1 MNSNRRLRRIKARTS
16 GDERTSAPPCDSR
29 PLGPCVSAQ
38 PVLHQGTVAHNL
50 DPFGDVGGARL
61 ADALEHAGLRR
72 AMASEEVAKGGSNLS
87 SGERQLLCF
96 ARALLQRRPI
106 LILDEA
112 TSNLDAESDEKIQQ
126 LLRAEFASL
135 TLLTIAHRLHTIIDY
150 DTILVLGRGRLRE
163 HGPPLALLEK
173 PGGALAAMAQA
184 LGESGEAALRQKA
197 RDGAGGADAKI

>member
-96 ARALLQRRPI
+96 ARALLHRRAV
-106 LILDEA
+106 LVLDEA
-112 TSNLDAESDEKIQQ
+112 TSNLDEQTDAAIQR
-126 LLRAEFASL
+126 LLRGQFGGM
-135 TLLTIAHRLHTIIDY
+135 TVLTIAHRLVTVIDY
-150 DTILVLGRGRLRE
+150 DTILVMGG
-163 HGPPLALLEK
+163 GQLLEAGA
-173 PGGALAAMAQA
+173 PSELLRREDGALRSMAAA
-184 LGESGEAALRQKA
+184 LGSGGQEMLLQRVKA
-197 RDGAGGADAKI
+197 